1 MPLFDDRGHLFGRI
15 NLIDA
20 AVAIVVLLFIP
31 LSYGAYQ
38 LFRTPVPE
46 ILAVEPGTLVQGN
59 DLTVTVEGKNLQPFL
74 RATVDN
80 QEAVLVVEDPT
91 QAKVTLSELT
101 RPGVHDLVLYDVS
114 REVARYPAA
123 VVLAAPVR
131 TIPESPTLEIRVLG
145 AFTGL
150 ELESAAMPAE
160 SETFGTQGESGSGE
174 VLAVAPAER
183 EVMQLA
189 GGSSVARRDGDK
201 VRVVALV
208 RVRCALIGNDCSVGG
223 TTVAPGAVLTLVRQA
238 GSFPFD
244 VMERYRPPTELQ
256 AEVTVMGAFVGLD
269 EARAERISS
278 LGESSD
284 AFLESWGRILSLGR
298 PEPENVGLS
307 GGVHAGTTGKRSIR
321 ALVALRCAFLNRDCR
336 LGSTII
342 APEARLAIPTR
353 QGIAWFEVAEIY
365 PAAMTSFPPPP
376 PTLEIRVLGAFT
388 GLELESAAM
397 PAESETFG
405 TQGESGSGEV
415 LAVAPAEREV
425 MQLAGGSSVAR
436 RDGDKVR
443 VVALVR
449 VRCALIGNDC
459 SVGGTTVAPGAVL
472 TLVRQAGSF
481 PFDVMERYRPPT
493 ELQAEVTVMGAF
505 VGLDEARAER
515 ISSLGES
522 SDTSS
527 ESWGR
532 ILSLGRPEP
541 ENVRLSGGVYAGT
554 TGKRSIRA
562 LVAIR
567 CAIVGH
573 ECRLGSKEVRVG
585 IDLAIPTR
593 EGIAWFEVAEIYP
606 GATER
611 LVELKVAG
619 AFVALDR
626 DQAQRL
632 AATAVSDQPNQPWG
646 KVLALG
652 PPEPEI
658 VVLAEDSGPVG
669 AGTTGKFKV
678 DALVAVRCV
687 VAGTGCRL
695 GSTTIGPESM
705 LSVPTTEGLLLF
717 DAAEIQPAETTLV
730 DVTVRC
736 ATEQRILS
744 LVKNELL
751 TRDAEAQ
758 QGRYAPARVTLLAFS
773 GVEEETTLRTSY
785 GAYTWEHPGVVFS
798 VVLRVPAPRTALG
811 TDHFNPL
818 RAGET
823 FRYAHPSYVLAGVIS
838 RVEVASTEERDAGR
852 QGLAR

>member
-174 VLAVAPAER
+174 ILAVAPAER

-244 VMERYRPPTELQ
+244 VMEL
-256 AEVTVMGAFVGLD
+256 
-269 EARAERISS
+269 
-278 LGESSD
+278 
-284 AFLESWGRILSLGR
+284 
-298 PEPENVGLS
+298 
-307 GGVHAGTTGKRSIR
+307 
-321 ALVALRCAFLNRDCR
+321 
-336 LGSTII
+336 
-342 APEARLAIPTR
+342 
-353 QGIAWFEVAEIY
+353 
-365 PAAMTSFPPPP
+365 
-376 PTLEIRVLGAFT
+376 
-388 GLELESAAM
+388 
-397 PAESETFG
+397 
-405 TQGESGSGEV
+405 
-415 LAVAPAEREV
+415 
-425 MQLAGGSSVAR
+425 
-436 RDGDKVR
+436 
-443 VVALVR
+443 
-449 VRCALIGNDC
+449 
-459 SVGGTTVAPGAVL
+459 
-472 TLVRQAGSF
+472 
-481 PFDVMERYRPPT
+481 YRPPT

-678 DALVAVRCV
+678 DALVAVRGV

-798 VVLRVPAPRTALG
+798 VVLRVPAHRTALGWQYGLG

-823 FRYAHPSYVLAGVIS
+823 FQYAHPSYVLAGVIS